1 MRPLVAPG
9 PDRGSDRRA
18 LLLLAAVLA
27 AGAYIPLLLTHPGM
41 VGADT
46 KAYLYLDPSRLLASA
61 VSLWDPHTGLGTVTH
76 ENIGY
81 LLPMGPWY
89 WVFHAVGVPMWVAQR
104 LWTGTL
110 LFTAGL
116 GVVVLVR
123 TLGWSGPGVGVAAV
137 FYELSPYVVQY
148 EARISAILMPW
159 SALPWMLALT
169 IRAVRRGGWRDP
181 ALFALVTTVV
191 GGVNASSLILVG
203 LAPVLWLPFA
213 IWGLREADWR
223 RAAGAALR
231 IALLTAVTALW
242 WIAGLSLESG
252 YGLNVLRYTET
263 VQTVATSGTAIEL
276 LRGLGNW
283 YFYGLD
289 AVAAWVQPAI
299 DYTQWGWL
307 LAVSVAV
314 PLVGF
319 ASAVLVR
326 WREKLY
332 FVGLILIGVA
342 LGVGV
347 HPYTHPSPLGAVLKQ
362 ASGSTAGLALRS
374 TGRAVPLVV
383 LGLAVMTGA
392 GAAAVWQ
399 RRPRLGVVLAIGLAV
414 LAVADMTPL
423 YIGQF
428 VDDQLQRPEA
438 IPSYWKAVATYLD
451 SRGKGPHGY
460 TTRVLEEPGADFLHY
475 RWGATL
481 DPVTAGITDRPYV
494 DRELVPQGSAASADL
509 LRAFDERL
517 QEGVLEPD
525 AIAALARRMSIGDLV
540 LRSDIQWER
549 FRTPRPQETWALFDP
564 PPPGLQKP
572 VPFGPP
578 VGDFPTVIPFED
590 EQALALSPTAKKPP
604 AVAVFGVDNP
614 EPIVRTEPVA
624 QPIILAGDGEGM
636 VDASAAG
643 LLAGDNPVL
652 YAGTLDA
659 SSGGYQPALAAG
671 ADLVLTDTN
680 RRRAQRYGTI
690 RDTFGYTQEA
700 GEQALVPDPF
710 DAPLPVFPGVGDN
723 AYTVAE
729 ESGGGVAVVRAS
741 GYGNNVTYDPG
752 SRPDLAVDGNPGTAW
767 EVGAFTD
774 VDGQF
779 LQVNLSKPVTTG
791 TITLTQPY
799 TPHIPAP
806 PGEKTPPGPVTVAG
820 QRWITRVRLS
830 FGDGRPD
837 VVVNLGAQ
845 SRSANGQRVTF
856 PARTFG
862 SLRITI
868 EATNIARTRTVG
880 TNGVGFSEV
889 QIGGN
894 PSAAPVV
901 DEILRLPTDLLD
913 AAGLSSLA
921 HRLTIRLTREQTNPA
936 EPFTGNPE
944 PAIVRTF
951 SLPTARTFSLGGVA
965 QISAL
970 APDYKLDPLLGVPN
984 PKGSLIADSSSRLP
998 GDLAARASSAVDGNP
1013 ATAWSPARGPQ
1024 VGQWVRVDLPH
1035 PVSLSH
1041 LNLEVVADGHHS
1053 VPTELTVQVD
1063 GGASYP
1069 VKLPPIADKPAAG
1082 AVTTVPISLPG
1093 VTATHD
1099 VVFTIAGVRK
1109 VTTLDNLSNT
1119 QVTLPVGIA
1128 ELGLPGIK
1136 EAPPAPSVPTYCRT
1150 DLLMVDHKPVPVHL
1164 SGSTATAAKRQDLT
1178 FTLCGPPL
1186 HLSAGTHTVEA
1197 TPGSQTA
1204 IDLDRI
1210 VLSSDAGGGP
1220 DPSLGVADSTAAAPG
1235 SPQAPAV
1242 TVLGQGSTWAK
1253 VRVAAGSGAPTWLV
1267 LGESDNAG
1275 WTAHTDGPGGRSLG
1289 RPTLI
1294 DGYANGWK
1302 LVPPA
1307 GRSVD
1312 VTISWTPQRRVDIA
1326 LVISALVG
1334 RVHRPRLRTALVGRS
1349 APAPWTSVGAGSA
1362 GWVARPAAR
1371 WRLGPLG
1378 RRLSAV
1384 EPGSVGA
1391 GSAGPTPPGNPLVR
1405 RRRRA
1410 ALGGGVLRACSH
1422 GALAGP
1428 APSPP
1433 GGVRVGHPRCRPAVR
1448 GADLAGRGGGHR
1460 RRGRAQLPPA
1470 PGSGR
1475 AGRRRRRGA
1484 GRRRRRR
1491 GLRPGPPPLSAGAGV
1506 AAAFRGRRPP
1516 GVDRSRPPRR

>member
-1 MRPLVAPG
+1 M
-9 PDRGSDRRA
+9 
-18 LLLLAAVLA
+18 LAAVLA

-89 WVFHAVGVPMWVAQR
+89 WVFHALGVPMWVAQR

-110 LFTAGL
+110 LVTAGL

-123 TLGWSGPGVGVAAV
+123 TLGWSGPGVAVAAV

-159 SALPWMLALT
+159 SALPWMVALT
-169 IRAVRRGGWRDP
+169 IRAVRKGDWRDP
-181 ALFALVTTVV
+181 ALFAIVTTIV

-203 LAPVLWLPFA
+203 LGPVLWIPFA
-213 IWGLREADWR
+213 VWGIREARWR
-223 RAAGAALR
+223 QAAGAALR

-319 ASAVLVR
+319 ASAVVVR

-347 HPYTHPSPLGAVLKQ
+347 HPYTHPSPLGALLKH

-374 TGRAVPLVV
+374 TGRAVPLVI
-383 LGLAVMTGA
+383 LGLAVLTGA
-392 GAAAVWQ
+392 GATALW
-399 RRPRLGVVLAIGLAV
+399 RNRPRLGVVVAIGLAA
-414 LAVADMTPL
+414 LAVADITPL

-428 VDDQLQRPEA
+428 VDNQLQRPEA
-438 IPSYWKAVATYLD
+438 IPSYWTEVATYLD
-451 SRGKGPHGY
+451 GRGKDAGGY
-460 TTRVLEEPGADFLHY
+460 STRVLEEPGADFLHY
-475 RWGATL
+475 RWGTTL
-481 DPVTAGITDRPYV
+481 DPVTPGITDRPYV

-525 AIAALARRMSIGDLV
+525 AIAALARRMSVGDLV
-540 LRSDIQWER
+540 LRSDVQWER

-564 PPPGLQKP
+564 APPGLQNP
-572 VPFGPP
+572 LDFGPA

-590 EQALALSPTAKKPP
+590 EQALALSPTAAKPP
-604 AVAVFGVDNP
+604 AVAVFGVDDP
-614 EPIVRTEPVA
+614 EPIVRTEPMA

-643 LLAGDNPVL
+643 LLGGDNPVL

-659 SSGGYQPALAAG
+659 SAGGYQQALGEG

-690 RDTFGYTQEA
+690 RDTFGYTEEA
-700 GEQALVPDPF
+700 GEQPLVPDPF
-710 DAPLPVFPGVGDN
+710 DARLPAFPGVGDD
-723 AYTVAE
+723 AYTVTE

-767 EVGAFTD
+767 EVGAFSD
-774 VDGQF
+774 VDGQY
-779 LQVNLSKPVTTG
+779 LQVDLSKPVTTD
-791 TITLTQPY
+791 TITLQQPF

-806 PGEKTPPGPVTVAG
+806 PGEKTPPGPVAVAG
-820 QRWITRVRLS
+820 QRWITRVRLH
-830 FGDGRPD
+830 FDRGPD
-837 VVVNLGAQ
+837 LVVNLGAP
-845 SRSANGQRVTF
+845 SRSASGQRVTF
-856 PARTFG
+856 PSRTFG
-862 SLRITI
+862 SVRITI

-889 QIGGN
+889 RIGGS
-894 PSAAPVV
+894 PSAPAPIV
-901 DEILRLPTDLLD
+901 DEILRLPTDLLS
-913 AAGLSSLA
+913 AAGRSSLA
-921 HRLTIRLTREQTNPA
+921 HRLTILLTREQTDPA

-944 PAIVRTF
+944 PAVVRTF

-998 GDLAARASSAVDGNP
+998 GDLAARGSSAVDGNP

-1024 VGQWVRVDLPH
+1024 VGQWIRVDLPH
-1035 PVSLSH
+1035 PVSLDH
-1041 LNLEVVADGHHS
+1041 LNLQVVADGRHS
-1053 VPTELTVQVD
+1053 VPTSLAIQVD
-1063 GGASYP
+1063 GGASYT
-1069 VKLPPIADKPAAG
+1069 VKIPPISDGAAAG

-1093 VTATHD
+1093 VAATHY
-1099 VVFTIAGVRK
+1099 VVFTVAGVRK

-1119 QVTLPVGIA
+1119 QVTLPVAIA
-1128 ELGLPGIK
+1128 ELGLPGIT
-1136 EAPPAPSVPTYCRT
+1136 EAAPAPSVPSYCRT
-1150 DLLMVDHKPVPVHL
+1150 DLLMVDNRPVPVHL
-1164 SGSTATAAKRQDLT
+1164 SGTTTAAAARQDLA
-1178 FTLCGPPL
+1178 FALCGPPL
-1186 HLSAGTHTVEA
+1186 QLGAGTHTVEA

-1204 IDLDRI
+1204 IDLNRI
-1210 VLSSDAGGGP
+1210 VLSSDPGGGP
-1220 DPSLGVADSTAAAPG
+1220 DPSLGVADSSAPAPG

-1253 VRVAAGSGAPTWLV
+1253 VQVAPGSGAPTWLV
-1267 LGESDNAG
+1267 LGESVNAG
-1275 WTAHTDGPGGRSLG
+1275 WTARIDGPGGRSLG
-1289 RPTLI
+1289 HPTLI

-1302 LVPPA
+1302 LVPSA
-1307 GRSVD
+1307 GRPVE

-1326 LVISALVG
+1326 LVISALGLAVCIALAFA
-1334 RVHRPRLRTALVGRS
+1334 PRRWSR
-1349 APAPWTSVGAGSA
+1349 WAG
-1362 GWVARPAAR
+1362 
-1371 WRLGPLG
+1371 LG
-1378 RRLSAV
+1378 RRQRARRGGADGTTPALLAV
-1384 EPGSVGA
+1384 ASG
-1391 GSAGPTPPGNPLVR
+1391 GP
-1405 RRRRA
+1405 
-1410 ALGGGVLRACSH
+1410 VLRAPWRARSRPGPAVSVGITLGSGLVSAALISPGAGLGVGAAVGLSCLLRRGRLLLGAGAV
-1422 GALAGP
+1422 GALA
-1428 APSPP
+1428 A
-1433 GGVRVGHPRCRPAVR
+1433 A
-1448 GADLAGRGGGHR
+1448 GAAEVYGQIHHRFPLVLEWPQHFEDAGRL
-1460 RRGRAQLPPA
+1460 AWI
-1470 PGSGR
+1470 
-1475 AGRRRRRGA
+1475 
-1484 GRRRRRR
+1484 
-1491 GLRPGPPPLSAGAGV
+1491 GLALLAADTVIDWCRPGPDAPVVPEGD
-1506 AAAFRGRRPP
+1506 P
-1516 GVDRSRPPRR
+1516 